1 MGAWGLAIV
10 MIVAL
15 SWALYHYVAPQSWRE
30 WASAG
35 LVQAFIIALYAEMYG
50 FPLTI
55 YLLTRFF
62 NLDRKYFH
70 SNLWSELSGYGE
82 SAMVIAMVAGLP
94 LVVAGLIMLAGGWR
108 EVYRAHRQG
117 RLATDGLYGIV
128 RHPQYTGIFLA
139 LFGEGVLH
147 WPTIFSL
154 ALYPDHSHL
163 LRAARAIGGAADD
176 REIWRAV
183 RRVPAARADVFS
195 PLGSLAEPRG
205 AADRDIIIE
214 RFNASGTT
222 STTDLRQHLSDA
234 SAISK
239 VVPTCR

>member
-1 MGAWGLAIV
+1 MGTWGLAVV
-10 MIVAL
+10 MIVAV
-15 SWALYHYVAPQSWRE
+15 SWALYRYVAPHSWRE

-117 RLATDGLYGIV
+117 RLATDGLYGVV

-154 ALYPDHSHL
+154 ALYPVIVVSYVL
-163 LRAARAIGGAADD
+163 LARSEERQMIRKFGEEYA
-176 REIWRAV
+176 EYQ
-183 RRVPAARADVFS
+183 RRVPMFF
-195 PLGSLAEPRG
+195 PRWG
-205 AADRDIIIE
+205 HWR
-214 RFNASGTT
+214 NLVGQQTGT
-222 STTDLRQHLSDA
+222 S
-234 SAISK
+234 
-239 VVPTCR
+239 